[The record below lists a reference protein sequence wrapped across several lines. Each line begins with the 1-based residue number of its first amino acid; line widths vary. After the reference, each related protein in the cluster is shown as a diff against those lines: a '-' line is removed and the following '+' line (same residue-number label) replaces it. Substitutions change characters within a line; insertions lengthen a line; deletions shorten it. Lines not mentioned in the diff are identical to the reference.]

1 MVTLRY
7 QLEVSSK
14 TAPSQDVNFGWIRRF
29 RVDGRPPGHYTRF
42 GITSGLAVM
51 RELCM
56 QVDGAEVHLDF
67 VVVEG
72 QSIEAGRVKV
82 KSAFACG
89 HPRR

>member
-1 MVTLRY
+1 
-7 QLEVSSK
+7 
-14 TAPSQDVNFGWIRRF
+14 
-29 RVDGRPPGHYTRF
+29 
-42 GITSGLAVM
+42 M